1 MSTRSQSEMFMNLK
15 FAVSLG
21 WMLPVLCLPALAL
34 DPEKQ
39 AVIDRYKQPFT
50 IYLEAIKDL
59 GSALDN
65 PTSDSDFIKAADK
78 FCDQA
83 NKFVDEF
90 NQNKDQFADSEIVKS
105 MDSDPDSKKVME
117 DYMES
122 LKEKLEDAKPIFD
135 HLISALNRH
144 PDSPEINRVR
154 DRVAATFQRIQLIY
168 M

>member
-1 MSTRSQSEMFMNLK
+1 MFMNLK

-21 WMLPVLCLPALAL
+21 LTLLVLRLPALAL
-34 DPEKQ
+34 DPDKQ

-59 GSALDN
+59 GSALDTV
-65 PTSDSDFIKAADK
+65 TSDSDFIRAADK

-83 NKFVDEF
+83 NKFVDAF
-90 NQNKDQFADSEIVKS
+90 NENKDQFAESDVVKS
-105 MDSDPDSKKVME
+105 MDSDPDSKKVMD
-117 DYMES
+117 DYLES

-135 HLISALNRH
+135 HLISSLNRRH
-144 PDSPEINRVR
+144 DSPEINRIR

>member
-1 MSTRSQSEMFMNLK
+1 MFMNLK
-15 FAVSLG
+15 FVVFLG
-21 WMLPVLCLPALAL
+21 SILLVLGPSALAL

-39 AVIDRYKQPFT
+39 AVVDRYKQPFT
-50 IYLEAIKDL
+50 IYLEAIRDL

-65 PTSDSDFIKAADK
+65 PTSDSEFIKAADK

-90 NQNKDQFADSEIVKS
+90 NQNKDQFAESEVAKS

-122 LKEKLEDAKPIFD
+122 LKEKLEDAKPVFD

-144 PDSPEINRVR
+144 RDSPEINRVR

>member
-1 MSTRSQSEMFMNLK
+1 MSPHSLCEMFMNLK

-21 WMLPVLCLPALAL
+21 LILLVSGLSALAL

-39 AVIDRYKQPFT
+39 ALIDRYKQPFT

-90 NQNKDQFADSEIVKS
+90 NANKDQFAESEVVKS

-122 LKEKLEDAKPIFD
+122 LKEKLEDAKPVFD
-135 HLISALNRH
+135 HLITSLNRH
-144 PDSPEINRVR
+144 HDSPEINRVR

>member
-1 MSTRSQSEMFMNLK
+1 MFMNLK

-21 WMLPVLCLPALAL
+21 LTLFVLRLPALAL
-34 DPEKQ
+34 DPDKQ

-59 GSALDN
+59 GSALDTV
-65 PTSDSDFIKAADK
+65 TSDSDFIRAADK

-83 NKFVDEF
+83 NKFVDAF
-90 NQNKDQFADSEIVKS
+90 NENKDQFAESDVVKS
-105 MDSDPDSKKVME
+105 MDSDPDSKKVMD
-117 DYMES
+117 DYLES

-135 HLISALNRH
+135 HLISSLNRRH
-144 PDSPEINRVR
+144 DSPEINRIR

>member
-1 MSTRSQSEMFMNLK
+1 MILLVF
-15 FAVSLG
+15 G
-21 WMLPVLCLPALAL
+21 LPALGL

-39 AVIDRYKQPFT
+39 ALIDRYKQPFT

-65 PTSDSDFIKAADK
+65 PTSDAEFIKAADK

-90 NQNKDQFADSEIVKS
+90 NENKDRFAESEVAKS
-105 MDSDPDSKKVME
+105 MDSDPDSKKVMD
-117 DYMES
+117 DYMDS
-122 LKEKLEDAKPIFD
+122 LKEKLEDAKPVFD
-135 HLISALNRH
+135 HLISALNKH
-144 PDSPEINRVR
+144 HDSPEINRVR

>member
-1 MSTRSQSEMFMNLK
+1 MNLK

-21 WMLPVLCLPALAL
+21 LTLFVLRLPALAL
-34 DPEKQ
+34 DPDKQ

-59 GSALDN
+59 GSALDTV
-65 PTSDSDFIKAADK
+65 TSDSDFIRAADK

-83 NKFVDEF
+83 NKFVDAF
-90 NQNKDQFADSEIVKS
+90 NENKDQFAESDVVKS
-105 MDSDPDSKKVME
+105 MDSDPDSKKVMD
-117 DYMES
+117 DYLES

-135 HLISALNRH
+135 HLISALNRRH
-144 PDSPEINRVR
+144 DSPEINRIR